1 MTTKTR
7 RLKLDALGQSWR
19 HYSFGFLAEQ
29 GHSKTNELV
38 MPGLDREI
46 AALRMK
52 A

>member
-7 RLKLDALGQSWR
+7 RLKLALVAVMA